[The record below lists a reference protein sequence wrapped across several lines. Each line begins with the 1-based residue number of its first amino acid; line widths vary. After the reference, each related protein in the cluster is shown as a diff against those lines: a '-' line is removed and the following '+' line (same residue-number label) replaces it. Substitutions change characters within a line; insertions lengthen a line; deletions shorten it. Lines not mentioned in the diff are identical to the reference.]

1 VAGRRW
7 NAGSKRTRKRTTTFS
22 DEFSSMT
29 SGPRP
34 TLPGPRDSV
43 PAAEAIIDR
52 RVWTICGLCVALGF
66 SAAIIAQLLVR
77 LIAFVTNLAF
87 FGRLSFAECSPADNA
102 LGWGVV
108 LVPIGGALI
117 VGLMARYGS
126 KAIRGHGIPEAM
138 EQVLTNQSRIP
149 ARIAFLKPTSAAISI
164 GTGGPF
170 GAEGPI
176 IATGAAIGSVLGQIL
191 STTPME
197 RKTLLAA
204 GAAAGMAATFGSPV
218 SAVLLAI
225 ELLLFEFRPR
235 SMIPVAL
242 ASSTAAAVRMSI
254 EGFHPVFPMPVLDQ
268 PSGAAMAFYIAF
280 GAVMGVAAMI
290 VTRLVYLIED
300 GFEKLPIHWMWW
312 PAIGAIAVGVCGY
325 YAPRTLGV
333 GYVNISDMISARLE
347 FPAVVLLCTLK
358 FISWS
363 ISLGSGT
370 SGGTLAPLFTLG
382 SGLGAVV
389 ATGALQLFPESG
401 VDVRIAAL
409 VGMAAMFAG
418 ASRALLAS
426 VIFAFETTLQPMGLL
441 PLLGGCSAAFLVS
454 CLTMRNS
461 LMTEKIA
468 RRGIRTPGEYT
479 PDVLGHVLVGK
490 VASRAVI
497 ELRAEDTLAS
507 VRAWLKSGAD
517 EMSHQGFPVVN
528 AKGILMG
535 VVTRR
540 DLFDEGL
547 DDARVV
553 ADAIRRLPLYVYTD
567 CTVRQA
573 VDHMVNHDIGR
584 LPIVGRDRPGK
595 VVGIIT
601 RSDILSVYR
610 HELNETRREEP
621 TINVRL
627 PRLGRGDNP
636 PPRNGAP
643 ASSDRKLERSPTK

>member
-1 VAGRRW
+1 
-7 NAGSKRTRKRTTTFS
+7 
-22 DEFSSMT
+22 
-29 SGPRP
+29 
-34 TLPGPRDSV
+34 
-43 PAAEAIIDR
+43 
-52 RVWTICGLCVALGF
+52 VALGF
-66 SAAIIAQLLVR
+66 SAAIIAQVLIR

-87 FGRLSFAECSPADNA
+87 FGRLSLAECSPADNA

-254 EGFHPVFPMPVLDQ
+254 EGFHPVFPMPLLDQ

-333 GYVNISDMISARLE
+333 GYVNISDMISARLD
-347 FPAVVLLCTLK
+347 FQAIVLLCTLK

-497 ELRAEDTLAS
+497 ELRAEDQLAS

-547 DDARVV
+547 DDTRMV

-627 PRLGRGDNP
+627 PRLGRAKDS
-636 PPRNGAP
+636 PPRNVTPAP
-643 ASSDRKLERSPTK
+643 SDRKRERSPIQ